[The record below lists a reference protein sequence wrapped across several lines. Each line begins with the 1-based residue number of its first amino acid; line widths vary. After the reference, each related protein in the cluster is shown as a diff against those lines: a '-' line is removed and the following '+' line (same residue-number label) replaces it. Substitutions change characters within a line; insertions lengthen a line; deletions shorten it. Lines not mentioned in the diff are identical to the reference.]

1 MIKLLVLLLSW
12 LVSGGTAFTAA
23 PMIHLQKSFA
33 TTRSNTQLEI
43 GGFMQGFFGKK
54 EAEIT
59 DTVFF
64 DIDID
69 GQPAGRIEMGMYGTT
84 TPKTCENFR

>member
-12 LVSGGTAFTAA
+12 LVSGGSAFTVA
-23 PMIHLQKSFA
+23 PIHPQQSSS
-33 TTRSNTQLEI
+33 TTRSTTQLEI

-54 EAEIT
+54 DAEIT
-59 DTVFF
+59 DNVFF

-69 GQPAGRIEMGMYGTT
+69 GQPAGRIEMGMYGST